1 MTMVIERVANME
13 TFVVAIEEDFIN
25 RVSEYESFSAF
36 VIDMLNTRIF
46 EPNGKGAPPNGS
58 ENEKVRSKYPNA
70 TWFRI

>member
-1 MTMVIERVANME
+1 MVIERVANME

-25 RVSEYESFSAF
+25 RVSEYESFSSF

-46 EPNGKGAPPNGS
+46 EPSGKGALPNGS
-58 ENEKVRSKYPNA
+58 ENEEVRSKYPNA